1 MSNNETDNSRLAL
14 RTLFIIFAV
23 ICSIIIIYW
32 LRNEIT
38 KNQAIKDGKI
48 NAGAH
53 YELVDLDYKTVEAQ
67 LRAAGFTDIELIDLN
82 DFGLFFWDDGKV
94 TNVSIGG
101 DSSFDSNDWFYP
113 DAKVVITIRD
123 KGCGIS
129 DIKKAREP
137 LFTTLGGDRAGL
149 GFSVME
155 SFTDKL
161 TVRSKVG
168 VGTTVTLCKRIHGRA
183 R

>member
-1 MSNNETDNSRLAL
+1 MIINEFKMTVDSRSVNESFARATVATFSAQLDP
-14 RTLFIIFAV
+14 TLEEINDIKTAV
-23 ICSIIIIYW
+23 SEAVTNCIVHGY
-32 LRNEIT
+32 
-38 KNQAIKDGKI
+38 KNCLGKI
-48 NAGAH
+48 
-53 YELVDLDYKTVEAQ
+53 YITVK
-67 LRAAGFTDIELIDLN
+67 IH
-82 DFGLFFWDDGKV
+82 DD
-94 TNVSIGG
+94 S
-101 DSSFDSNDWFYP
+101 
-113 DAKVVITIRD
+113 KVVVTIRD

-168 VGTTVTLCKRIHGRA
+168 FGTTVTLCKRIHGRTK
-183 R
+183 